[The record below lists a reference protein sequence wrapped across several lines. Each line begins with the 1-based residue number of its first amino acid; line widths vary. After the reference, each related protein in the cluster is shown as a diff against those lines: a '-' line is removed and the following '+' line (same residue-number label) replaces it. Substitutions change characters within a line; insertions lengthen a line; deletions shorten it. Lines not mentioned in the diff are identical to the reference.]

1 MEDNKDTSNVP
12 DQSQDT
18 PVDTMNM
25 GGQAPSSPVSPSPSV
40 SQPIN
45 STNPVSGNPQPHIVS
60 SEVETG
66 AGSPPEKKKKPIG
79 MLIGALLVL
88 VVIFLGLLFFFVFNK
103 PTETQQPVQQVPVQ
117 DLEPSEEVATP
128 TPILDED
135 TVNKIDIGSPEADL
149 SPIDT
154 DLEQLE

>member
-1 MEDNKDTSNVP
+1 MDDNQNTPNVP

-18 PVDTMNM
+18 PVDPMNM
-25 GGQAPSSPVSPSPSV
+25 GGQSSSSPVPPSPTA
-40 SQPIN
+40 SQPMN
-45 STNPVSGNPQPHIVS
+45 STNPVSDIPQPHIVS

-66 AGSPPEKKKKPIG
+66 AGSPPEKKKKPVG
-79 MLIGALLVL
+79 MLIGALLFL
-88 VVIFLGLLFFFVFNK
+88 VIVFLGLLFFFVFNK

-117 DLEPSEEVATP
+117 DLEPAEEVATP
-128 TPILDED
+128 TPVLDEE